1 MFVITEK
8 AHTRAFC
15 LLKAP
20 TSSTVLALGGGLR
33 LLALWPGLPPAP
45 SLAPGLP
52 GSCLIGPGREITEL
66 VRCCCAVKA
75 LV

>member
-1 MFVITEK
+1 M
-8 AHTRAFC
+8 
-15 LLKAP
+15 
-20 TSSTVLALGGGLR
+20 LAR
-33 LLALWPGLPPAP
+33 VPGLPPAP

-52 GSCLIGPGREITEL
+52 GYCLIAPGREITEL

>member
-1 MFVITEK
+1 M
-8 AHTRAFC
+8 
-15 LLKAP
+15 
-20 TSSTVLALGGGLR
+20 
-33 LLALWPGLPPAP
+33 LALWPGLPPAP